1 MRARVYIYPIILA
14 VLLVAGCSK
23 PPVEGTDMHEFTQ
36 EELQKKRLDDAFTV
50 FFKKFDFEKTDNP
63 TAEIL
68 KNSKISVPSI
78 GTLRYTYTKNGLTLI
93 SMDVST
99 GGFKARLHGGILL
112 EGKSLGENGTKVY
125 IDGDE
130 LATIDIIIY
139 NKVPTPVFR
148 FPDGT
153 TYAVTGV
160 LLVEPLIDFL
170 LKNVFSTE

>member
-1 MRARVYIYPIILA
+1 MRARVYIFILA
-14 VLLVAGCSK
+14 MILAAGCNK
-23 PPVEGTDMHEFTQ
+23 TPEAEGTDMHEFTQ
-36 EELQKKRLDDAFTV
+36 EELKKKQLDDAFTV
-50 FFKKFDFEKTDNP
+50 FFKKFNLEGIENP

-68 KNSKISVPSI
+68 KNSKITVLQL
-78 GTLRYTYTKNGLTLI
+78 GTVRYTYTKDGLALI
-93 SMDVST
+93 SMDVSA
-99 GGFKARLHGGILL
+99 GKFEANLHGGITIQ
-112 EGKSLGENGTKVY
+112 GKSLRENGVKVF
-125 IDGDE
+125 IDNVQV
-130 LATIDIIIY
+130 ATMDLIVY